1 MISKMKNSVVGKIM
15 SGYGAVILL
24 AFITTLVSMY
34 AAWQNRKMDKVAS
47 EAYYPMTISLKQIEG
62 LASESYQLT
71 NNWIYQPNLQEK
83 EKLKEIHGSIAK
95 EQIEHFNGITDKL
108 DNDAAIEE
116 ARSIAATMT
125 ELLKGQAL
133 VMERLSTDESYGNDM
148 VIDEVITAMDK
159 KITPTYKKIGDL
171 INQAFTRQNQLLV
184 QANDKKESYSEILT
198 YLYVGNIVLFVLIG
212 IYASYFSVRKIAKPI
227 ADLSELITKVSQG
240 KFVTVTLQKG
250 KDEIARMAEAIQ
262 NMLTGLKAKVEFA
275 ENIGK
280 GNYNSE
286 FELLSEEDTMGEAL
300 IKMRD
305 NLNQAA
311 EDDRKRNWATEGL
324 AKFADILRS
333 RSENLSELSDSIVS
347 NLVNYM
353 KASQGALFLIND
365 DNADDTYIELVA
377 CFAYN
382 RKKYLNK
389 RIELGEGIT
398 GQCILEKDTIYM
410 SDIPENYM
418 SITSGLGEALPRNL
432 LIVPLKLDETIFGVV
447 EIASFQTIAPYQ
459 IEFVQKLGESIA
471 SAISSVK
478 VNSRTK
484 KLLEETQVQAEQMR
498 AQEEEMR
505 QNMEEL
511 SATQEEMQRVLQA
524 AQSKEEY
531 LNEVLNSSNDSICT
545 IDRSFKLISFNR
557 AFSEYMQELGF
568 HAEKDMEILD
578 VFRGN
583 KKEKQRS
590 YYHRALTGEHFE
602 VIETLTRNEQEI
614 HTVNTYSPLKNEKD
628 EVYAIVCFSKDITEM
643 VQAKHLAEK
652 AASEAQQITEEMKS
666 QEEELRQNMEE
677 LSATQE
683 EMQKVMDETQNRE
696 QYLTDLVNLST
707 DAIFTIDREFKVL
720 EYNTYFA
727 RKLKTMGVTV
737 KRGFDILT
745 LFTGEGKEL
754 NRKNYERV
762 FAGESFEHT
771 DMSVING
778 TEIYLMSS
786 YSPMRNK
793 EGEIVAMASFTK
805 DVTALMASKKRQGKA
820 LELNGRG

>member
-1 MISKMKNSVVGKIM
+1 MISKFKNSVVGKIM

-34 AAWQNRKMDKVAS
+34 TAWQNHKMDKVAS
-47 EAYYPMTISLKQIEG
+47 EAYYPMLISLKQIET

-71 NNWIYQPNLQEK
+71 NNWIYQPSLQEK
-83 EKLKEIHGSIAK
+83 EKLKEMHNTTAK
-95 EQIEHFNGITDKL
+95 EQIGRFNNITDKL
-108 DNDAAIEE
+108 DNEAAIEE
-116 ARSIAATMT
+116 AKAIT
-125 ELLKGQAL
+125 EAITQLLKGESR
-133 VMERLSTDESYGNDM
+133 VMEKLSTGESYGNDL
-148 VIDEVITAMDK
+148 VVDEVITTMDK
-159 KITPTYKKIGDL
+159 DITPNFKKVDNL
-171 INQAFTRQNQLLV
+171 VNQAFTRQNELLV
-184 QANDKKESYSEILT
+184 QANVKKEAYSKILT
-198 YLYVGNIVLFVLIG
+198 YLYVGNIILFVLIG
-212 IYASYFSVRKIAKPI
+212 IYASYFSIRKIAKPI

-250 KDEIARMAEAIQ
+250 KDEIAR
-262 NMLTGLKAKVEFA
+262 
-275 ENIGK
+275 
-280 GNYNSE
+280 
-286 FELLSEEDTMGEAL
+286 MGEAL

-333 RSENLSELSDSIVS
+333 RSENISELSDSIIS

-365 DNADDTYIELVA
+365 DNTDDPFIELVA

-389 RIELGEGIT
+389 RIEMGEGIT
-398 GQCILEKDTIYM
+398 GQCILEKDTIYL

-418 SITSGLGEALPRNL
+418 RITSGLGEALPRNL
-432 LIVPLKLDETIFGVV
+432 LIVPLKLDEAIFGVV
-447 EIASFQTIAPYQ
+447 EIASFQTIAPHE
-459 IEFVQKLGESIA
+459 IEFMQKLGESIA

-531 LNEVLNSSNDSICT
+531 LNEVLNSSKDSMCT
-545 IDRSFKLISFNR
+545 IDKSFKLISFNK
-557 AFSEYMQELGF
+557 AFGESLRDLGF
-568 HAEKDMEILD
+568 HAEKDMEVLD
-578 VFRGN
+578 VYRG
-583 KKEKQRS
+583 KKREKQRS
-590 YYHRALTGEHFE
+590 YYHRALAGEHFE
-602 VIETLTRNEQEI
+602 VIESSTRNEQEV

-643 VQAKHLAEK
+643 VQAKHRAEK
-652 AASEAQQITEEMKS
+652 AATEAQQITEEMKS

-696 QYLTDLVNLST
+696 RYLMELINLST
-707 DAIFTIDREFKVL
+707 DAIFTMDREFKVL

-727 RKLKTMGVTV
+727 KKLKDMGVTV
-737 KRGFDILT
+737 KRGFDVLS
-745 LFTGEGKEL
+745 LFTGEEREL
-754 NRKNYERV
+754 NRKKYERV
-762 FAGESFEHT
+762 FAGECLEHT
-771 DMSVING
+771 DRSVING
-778 TEIYLMSS
+778 NEIYLASS
-786 YSPMRNK
+786 YSPMRDK
-793 EGEIVAMASFTK
+793 KGGIVAIASFTK
-805 DVTALMASKKRQGKA
+805 DITDLMVSKKKQGKA
-820 LELNGRG
+820 LEVNGRG

>member
-1 MISKMKNSVVGKIM
+1 MISKFKNSVVGKIM

-34 AAWQNRKMDKVAS
+34 TAWQNHKMDKVAS
-47 EAYYPMTISLKQIEG
+47 EAYYPMLISLKQIET

-71 NNWIYQPNLQEK
+71 NNWIYQPSLQEK
-83 EKLKEIHGSIAK
+83 EKLKEMHNTTAK
-95 EQIEHFNGITDKL
+95 EQIGRFNNITDKL
-108 DNDAAIEE
+108 DNEAAIEE
-116 ARSIAATMT
+116 AKAIT
-125 ELLKGQAL
+125 EAITQLLKGESR
-133 VMERLSTDESYGNDM
+133 VMEKLSTGESYGNDL
-148 VIDEVITAMDK
+148 VVDEVITTMDK
-159 KITPTYKKIGDL
+159 DITPNFKKVDNL
-171 INQAFTRQNQLLV
+171 VNQAFTRQNELLV
-184 QANDKKESYSEILT
+184 QANVKKEAYSKILT
-198 YLYVGNIVLFVLIG
+198 YLYVGNIILFVLIG
-212 IYASYFSVRKIAKPI
+212 IYASYFSIRKIAKPI

-250 KDEIARMAEAIQ
+250 KDEIARMGEAIQ

-280 GNYNSE
+280 GNYNSQ
-286 FELLSEEDTMGEAL
+286 FELLSDEDTMGEAL

-333 RSENLSELSDSIVS
+333 RSENISELSDSIIS

-365 DNADDTYIELVA
+365 DNTDDPFIELVA

-389 RIELGEGIT
+389 RIEMGEGIT
-398 GQCILEKDTIYM
+398 GQCILEKDTIYL

-418 SITSGLGEALPRNL
+418 RITSGLGEALPRNL
-432 LIVPLKLDETIFGVV
+432 LIVPLKLDEAIFGVV
-447 EIASFQTIAPYQ
+447 EIGFFQTIAPHQ
-459 IEFVQKLGESIA
+459 TEFMQKLGESIA

-531 LNEVLNSSNDSICT
+531 LNEVLNSSKDSMCT
-545 IDRSFKLISFNR
+545 IDKSFKLISFNK
-557 AFSEYMQELGF
+557 AFGESLRDLGF
-568 HAEKDMEILD
+568 HAEKDMEVLD
-578 VFRGN
+578 VYRG
-583 KKEKQRS
+583 KKREKQRS
-590 YYHRALTGEHFE
+590 YYHRALAGEHFE
-602 VIETLTRNEQEI
+602 VIESSTRNEQEV

-643 VQAKHLAEK
+643 VQAKHRAEK
-652 AASEAQQITEEMKS
+652 AATEAQQITEEMKS

-696 QYLTDLVNLST
+696 RYLMELINLST
-707 DAIFTIDREFKVL
+707 DAIFTMDREFKVL

-727 RKLKTMGVTV
+727 KKLKDMGVTV
-737 KRGFDILT
+737 KRGFDVLS
-745 LFTGEGKEL
+745 LFTGEEREL
-754 NRKNYERV
+754 NRKKYERV
-762 FAGESFEHT
+762 FAGECLEHT
-771 DMSVING
+771 DRSVING
-778 TEIYLMSS
+778 NEIYLASS
-786 YSPMRNK
+786 YSPMRDK
-793 EGEIVAMASFTK
+793 KGGIVAIASFTK
-805 DVTALMASKKRQGKA
+805 DITDLMVSKKKQGKA
-820 LELNGRG
+820 LEVNGRG